1 MALTDKLTAIAD
13 AIRGKTGKSDGLTLD
28 QMATEIAGIEAGGGG
43 GDIGAVKFIDV
54 DITVDAS
61 TTTRKQ
67 YIVDGLG
74 FISASKNPTMMSPFA
89 GTEQYIARVTPK
101 AYSGEATGSPEN
113 VFEDSSVTLYS
124 INTNYIQGNTFVR
137 IGSGKV
143 SANNYGIYNVVLAS
157 KSVVDGKIT
166 SRLTVDVRHN
176 SSNQY
181 EVIPGT
187 YNIQI
192 WYMAGFEWEAGA

>member
-1 MALTDKLTAIAD
+1 MLVTKLTAIAD

>member
-13 AIRGKTGKSDGLTLD
+13 AIRGKTGKTDGLTLD

-43 GDIGAVKFIDV
+43 GDINAVKFIDV

-61 TTTRKQ
+61 TTTKKQ

-74 FISASKNPTMMSPFA
+74 FISASKKPTASSPFA

-101 AYSGEATGSPEN
+101 AYSGEATGIPEN
-113 VFEDSSVTLYS
+113 VFGDSTAILYS
-124 INTNYIQGNTFVR
+124 INTNYIQGSTLVR
-137 IGSGKV
+137 TGSGGP
-143 SANNYGIYNVVLAS
+143 SIANYGIYNPVLMAR
-157 KSVVDGKIT
+157 SVVDGKIT
-166 SRLTVDVRHN
+166 SRLTIDVRHN
-176 SSNQY
+176 SSIKY

-192 WYMAGFEWEAGA
+192 WYMAGFEREAGA

>member
-1 MALTDKLTAIAD
+1 MLVTKLTAIAD
-13 AIRGKTGKSDGLTLD
+13 AIRGKTGKTDGLTLD
-28 QMATEIAGIEAGGGG
+28 QMAAEITGIQVGGG

-74 FISASKNPTMMSPFA
+74 FISASKNPTVSSPFA
-89 GTEQYIARVTPK
+89 GTEQYIVRVTPK

-113 VFEDSSVTLYS
+113 VFEDSTTILHDV
-124 INTNYIQGNTFVR
+124 NTNYIQGRTLAR
-137 IGSGKV
+137 SGTGEM
-143 SANNYGIYNVVLAS
+143 STENYGIYNPILSA

-166 SRLTVDVRHN
+166 SRLTIDVRHN
-176 SSNQY
+176 SSNKY

-187 YNIQI
+187 YNIKI
-192 WYMAGFEWEAGA
+192 WYMAGFEREAGA